1 MGLLTE
7 LRQNIQGISLA
18 NKSALQV
25 TGLTVSESVQRQ
37 DCRKSNWKE
46 EDTLQMGFLNNS
58 YLEAIIVSVIEKMD
72 L

>member
-1 MGLLTE
+1 M
-7 LRQNIQGISLA
+7 
-18 NKSALQV
+18 

-46 EDTLQMGFLNNS
+46 EDTLQMGFLKYS